1 MKWMSYYHRQS
12 LRTRLMFAFMLTVSI
27 PLVGASLYGN
37 WITSQVLQSRAV
49 EATQADLRLR
59 RLQMEEVLHGVEQD
73 LLFLSQMNSM
83 TALLDERTPDNLAR
97 VQVDFADFVVT
108 HPSVFQARYLDET
121 GMEVVRIDAGPEGA
135 RLVTPQH
142 LQNKADRYYFTHTM
156 TMPLA
161 GVYISPIDLNREF
174 SQIQQPHT
182 PTIRYATPVFA
193 ADGRRVGIV
202 ILNLYAEPLLQYA
215 RGEKLA
221 LTDGEGYFLTHP
233 DPALVWGGPS
243 DLNTNVGAFTIYP
256 EAWPQVSQREVGVI
270 TPQPEN
276 WGQAV
281 WEFLMPVQ
289 SVNDTRRVLAYEA
302 VQGGNNQWH
311 LIVDVP
317 RASLFA
323 SVSAFRV
330 TAVFIILWALFMAA
344 MMAVVF
350 SRQLADPIRRLTAD
364 VRQFGQKRG
373 LHLTW
378 RKNFAAPSHN
388 EIETLTFAFH
398 DMSTALDQHMLQLS
412 KLNLAGH
419 HIAARLEKT
428 ELLTAVATAIRRL
441 FPVDYFVLTLEDNVL
456 HREGEASWAA
466 YRHEGL
472 TQTLMQDALGA
483 GNWAIMAL
491 PEATQPSGFVC
502 SAPICVAGRLGLM
515 ELYGRA
521 PMLGDNMTGELLATL
536 AVQVSVALEN
546 AELVAH
552 LAQRRADLQVLLV
565 QLMNAQEEE
574 RRRIAYDIHD
584 GLIQMLVGVRLQLVN
599 FTADRERDVVRA
611 TASLQKG
618 IEGLGNSIVEAR
630 RIIEGLRPAALDDL
644 GLAATI
650 HYAGEEAAAACG
662 CALTFTANVPDG
674 RLPPTLETTAFRI
687 MQEAITNARK
697 YAQMTC
703 LSITL
708 QQENAQLYGEV
719 RDDGQGFDLDQVVM
733 TREGGFGLRSMQER
747 ARLMGGQCTIV
758 SEPGRGTVVQLTLPL
773 PLR

>member
-1 MKWMSYYHRQS
+1 MKWVQYYHRQS
-12 LRTRLMFAFMLTVSI
+12 LRTKLVFAFMLTVSI

-59 RLQMEEVLHGVEQD
+59 RLQMEEALRGVEQD

-83 TALLDERTPDNLAR
+83 TALLNERTLDNLAR

-135 RLVTPQH
+135 SLVPPPH

-156 TMPLA
+156 TMPLG

-174 SQIQQPHT
+174 SRIQQPHT

-202 ILNLYAEPLLQYA
+202 ILNLYAEPLLQFA

-221 LTDGEGYFLTHP
+221 LTDDEGYFLTHP

-256 EAWPQVSQREVGVI
+256 EAWPQVRQRDVGVI

-289 SVNDTRRVLAYEA
+289 SVNDTRRVLAYEV

-311 LIVDVP
+311 LIVDMP

-330 TAVFIILWALFMAA
+330 TAVFIILWALFIAA
-344 MMAVVF
+344 MMAVAF
-350 SRQLADPIRRLTAD
+350 SRQLTDPIRRLTAD

-373 LHLTW
+373 LYLTW
-378 RKNFAAPSHN
+378 RKNSAAPSNN
-388 EIETLTFAFH
+388 EIETLTFAFY

-419 HIAARLEKT
+419 HIAARLEKP

-441 FPVDYFVLTLEDNVL
+441 FPVDYFVLTLEGNVL
-456 HREGEASWAA
+456 YREGEASWAA
-466 YRHEGL
+466 YRHERL
-472 TQTLMQDALGA
+472 TQTLMQDALDA
-483 GNWAIMAL
+483 GNWTIMAL
-491 PEATQPSGFVC
+491 SAATRPSGFVC

-552 LAQRRADLQVLLV
+552 LAQRRADLQTLLA

-644 GLAATI
+644 GLVATI

-662 CALTFTANVPDG
+662 CTLMFTANVPDG

-708 QQENAQLYGEV
+708 KQENARLYVEV
-719 RDDGQGFDLDQVVM
+719 RDDGQGFDLDQVVT

-747 ARLMGGQCTIV
+747 ARLMGGKCTIV
-758 SEPGRGTVVQLTLPL
+758 SEPGRGTAVQLTLPL
-773 PLR
+773 PLS